1 MVTPLLLLPPAQQ
14 LPTLLHRRRRSSSSS
29 RTVTMLLPGTMR
41 ATRPLVTL
49 QRPKEEVRSPRAAMR
64 LAEVDEEVVV
74 EVDEDADRVDGRT
87 ANGLGALDGQVV
99 RTRVRRA
106 RVAAGR
112 RLLVPKAARR
122 PEAGATA
129 QHKLREGR
137 KVTRKRTLRA
147 E

>member
-1 MVTPLLLLPPAQQ
+1 MVTPLLLLPPARQ
-14 LPTLLHRRRRSSSSS
+14 LPTLLHRRRRSSSRS
-29 RTVTMLLPGTMR
+29 VTTLLPGTMR
-41 ATRPLVTL
+41 AIRPSVTL
-49 QRPKEEVRSPRAAMR
+49 QRPKEEVQSPRAAMR
-64 LAEVDEEVVV
+64 LAEVDEEVQ
-74 EVDEDADRVDGRT
+74 VDEDADRVDGRT